1 MVVYVSA
8 FFDEVVG
15 RRQPNTGAPTMPLTS
30 LRAYAKHRG
39 VSLAA
44 VQTAIDAG
52 RLRESVTRDEH
63 GTRKIA
69 NVELADCEW
78 RANTM
83 PRVGQ
88 PDTREPVDRRV
99 PLDREAWPAWAPG
112 WVRELNST
120 PADVLG
126 CQMRD
131 HALAIALARLH
142 LEAAPDPAAS
152 VGALLDRLRP
162 LLADAPPVPNFAPM
176 DVYAALTLDEALDEL
191 LGPDENEP

>member
-1 MVVYVSA
+1 MH
-8 FFDEVVG
+8 
-15 RRQPNTGAPTMPLTS
+15 LTS

-69 NVELADCEW
+69 DVELADREW

-83 PRVGQ
+83 PRVGH
-88 PDTREPVDRRV
+88 PDTREPVERV
-99 PLDREAWPAWAPG
+99 RLDREAWPDWAPG

-120 PADVLG
+120 LAEVLG

-162 LLADAPPVPNFAPM
+162 LLADAPPVPSFAPI